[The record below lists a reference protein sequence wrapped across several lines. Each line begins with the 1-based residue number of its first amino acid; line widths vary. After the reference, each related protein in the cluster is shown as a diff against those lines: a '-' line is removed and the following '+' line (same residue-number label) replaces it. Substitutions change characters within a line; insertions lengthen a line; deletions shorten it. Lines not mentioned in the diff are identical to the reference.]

1 MGPIVVK
8 PLSKGFNVRK
18 YLLRFFPWY
27 ITGGKR
33 MGKCEV
39 FFVKKMEH
47 EKNILGKVASH

>member
-1 MGPIVVK
+1 
-8 PLSKGFNVRK
+8 
-18 YLLRFFPWY
+18 
-27 ITGGKR
+27 